1 MVAMKALLVGC
12 LLVFA
17 CLLREANSH
26 GAVVWPKP
34 RNSLEGNIEP
44 WSGAVPDPVPAV
56 SNPNEGYWCPTGQLE
71 TGGLSGENGQA
82 CYWFSNGCSIGCPKC
97 DGKTRGPSIHT
108 DKMDTCGLNFTA
120 TVCDPSKR
128 TVNTGAKCGSPE
140 DKYYFSP
147 WRAPGS
153 SPVFDACGIAGGTNT
168 WGHHGAQY
176 RKTEKAKQGDF
187 GSSLPN
193 LPSGTVWK
201 SGTEVNVSWAIT
213 ANHGGGYQYRL
224 CPSSSEL
231 TEECFQKIPL
241 PFTGLQS
248 FLWADGTQVFFPG
261 TYVTEGTVPKGSAW
275 AMNPIPRN
283 DTSNS
288 GQSFP
293 PRCEEV
299 PDCGSTLV
307 NSKCLCSGMWGPYGL
322 QIIDTLQVPHLPPG
336 DYVLG
341 WRWDCEESTQ
351 VWSSCSDITIAA

>member
-1 MVAMKALLVGC
+1 MG
-12 LLVFA
+12 
-17 CLLREANSH
+17 
-26 GAVVWPKP
+26 
-34 RNSLEGNIEP
+34 
-44 WSGAVPDPVPAV
+44 
-56 SNPNEGYWCPTGQLE
+56 
-71 TGGLSGENGQA
+71 
-82 CYWFSNGCSIGCPKC
+82 

-128 TVNTGAKCGSPE
+128 TVNTGAKCGGPE

-224 CPSSSEL
+224 CQSSSEL

-241 PFTGLQS
+241 PFTGLQ
-248 FLWADGTQVFFPG
+248 
-261 TYVTEGTVPKGSAW
+261 
-275 AMNPIPRN
+275 
-283 DTSNS
+283 
-288 GQSFP
+288 
-293 PRCEEV
+293 
-299 PDCGSTLV
+299 V

>member
-1 MVAMKALLVGC
+1 LHFL
-12 LLVFA
+12 
-17 CLLREANSH
+17 
-26 GAVVWPKP
+26 
-34 RNSLEGNIEP
+34 
-44 WSGAVPDPVPAV
+44 
-56 SNPNEGYWCPTGQLE
+56 
-71 TGGLSGENGQA
+71 
-82 CYWFSNGCSIGCPKC
+82 
-97 DGKTRGPSIHT
+97 
-108 DKMDTCGLNFTA
+108 
-120 TVCDPSKR
+120 
-128 TVNTGAKCGSPE
+128 
-140 DKYYFSP
+140 
-147 WRAPGS
+147 
-153 SPVFDACGIAGGTNT
+153 GGTNT

-187 GSSLPN
+187 GSSLPS

-231 TEECFQKIPL
+231 TEECFQKTPL

-351 VWSSCSDITIAA
+351 VWSSCSDITITA